1 MASKQTQASATGDV
15 TTDSRT
21 VKSVVLTAGSD
32 AASVVVKAGGASG
45 TTQLTLKAAA
55 NTTAV
60 WSTGAGEGV
69 GYADGIHVTLTGT
82 GPVVNVEYE

>member
-1 MASKQTQASATGDV
+1 MASKQTEASATGDV

-32 AASVVVKAGGASG
+32 AASVVVRSGGSG
-45 TTQLTLKAAA
+45 GTVQLTLKAAA
-55 NTTAV
+55 GATATWV
-60 WSTGAGEGV
+60 TGDVDGV

-82 GPVVNVEYE
+82 GPVVDVEYE